1 MLVYLDNC
9 STTKQYDKV
18 TSKMLYYMENEFGNP
33 SSLHSM
39 GLSAEKALKEARGN
53 ISKALGFSDGEIFFT
68 SGGTEADNL
77 TLFGAAAAGKRRGNK
92 IITTAVEHP
101 AVTECCKKL
110 SDMGVEVKYVGVDE
124 KCRLNIGELI
134 DGVDEKTILIS
145 MMHVNNETGTI
156 MPLDEVARIKKN
168 AVLHSDAVQS
178 FCKLP
183 LNDIKADIV
192 TVSAHKIHGPKGC
205 GAVAVR
211 KGVNI
216 APHILGGGQ
225 EKNLRSGTENVAA
238 IAGFGEAA
246 EIAAADLKNRAQKLE
261 SARNYLLNGIKA
273 EINDI
278 MVNSVE
284 ETSIS
289 GKSGFCSPAILNISF
304 LGTKGE
310 VILHGLESDKIYVST
325 GAACSSNKKGKS
337 RTLTAM
343 GLSDKEID
351 GALRFSFN
359 EFNTIEEMDFVLIKL
374 KEQIT
379 RFRKSV

>member
-1 MLVYLDNC
+1 
-9 STTKQYDKV
+9 
-18 TSKMLYYMENEFGNP
+18 MENEFGNP

-337 RTLTAM
+337 RTLAAM
-343 GLSDKEID
+343 GLTDKEID